1 MATFA
6 LNARKWKHDDG
17 GWIDEEFTLPY
28 SAYIADRVNNM
39 GLNNSQKAAVYSSI
53 YGESRF
59 NPYAYNPRDGGKE
72 HMESC
77 NGEVPEY
84 LKALICLAKW
94 TTWKIHLIV

>member
-53 YGESRF
+53 YGER
-59 NPYAYNPRDGGKE
+59 E